1 MWRDS
6 VAAVAPSSRAL
17 CSLTLLAALSA
28 SASAQA
34 QTQTPAAQLPSGARV
49 VEAQRHIVAAM
60 TAFRAH
66 DYSTAI
72 HEFELSYRAAPDAD
86 VWYNLARAR
95 ELSNDY
101 EGAVG
106 DYQRYLRDKVDPPD
120 RADVERTIR
129 SLQSLMEHQA
139 AASRRQAEGAQ
150 VRFELARRDARL
162 FLDGQE
168 LPAGEAGV
176 ARRIATGDHAVRVTA
191 PGAQEWDAR
200 VRVRTGEVATV
211 FAAPAPATRYETRPA
226 GHVTSI
232 VLACLGAASLG
243 TAGYFAIRAAGQD
256 CAACDAQ
263 VTQSN
268 RSDIFLGVG
277 AGLAVGAAVAF
288 FVERASGGTVRVASP

>member
-1 MWRDS
+1 M
-6 VAAVAPSSRAL
+6 AAVAPSSRAL
-17 CSLTLLAALSA
+17 LKLSVLAVLATLPA
-28 SASAQA
+28 SALA
-34 QTQTPAAQLPSGARV
+34 QTQTPAAQPASGTRV
-49 VEAQRHIVAAM
+49 VEAQQHIVAAM
-60 TAFRAH
+60 AAFRTH
-66 DYSTAI
+66 DYTAAI

-101 EGAVG
+101 EGAIA

-139 AASRRQAEGAQ
+139 AASRRQAEGSQ
-150 VRFELARRDARL
+150 VRFELAGERRGARL
-162 FLDGQE
+162 YLDGQE
-168 LPAGEAGV
+168 LPPNEAGV
-176 ARRIATGDHAVRVTA
+176 ARRVETGDHAVRVTA
-191 PGAQEWDAR
+191 AGAQDWAAR
-200 VRVRTGEVATV
+200 VRVRNGEVATV

-243 TAGYFAIRAAGQD
+243 TAGYFAIRASGED